1 MFRRLKVKDNECV
14 TQRQKIKE
22 LENTIAL
29 IEKQHKTEL
38 DFTVQRYE
46 NLLKEKDK
54 LHREELE
61 LARGLSGAKLTSDDH
76 HKGTAYFFKSLKNFI
91 RGSQSDVR
99 RPIRCQ
105 ATNQS
110 PAVTNGHV
118 NLRVVVSRIVT
129 VDNSRVDTCRQGC
142 VYI

>member
-1 MFRRLKVKDNECV
+1 MFRRLKVKDSECV

-29 IEKQHKTEL
+29 IEKRHKTEL

-76 HKGTAYFFKSLKNFI
+76 HKGMYLCHLNVCTLSFP
-91 RGSQSDVR
+91 V
-99 RPIRCQ
+99 
-105 ATNQS
+105 
-110 PAVTNGHV
+110 HV
-118 NLRVVVSRIVT
+118 CI
-129 VDNSRVDTCRQGC
+129 TCIYILLIH
-142 VYI
+142 VYLYSVHHY